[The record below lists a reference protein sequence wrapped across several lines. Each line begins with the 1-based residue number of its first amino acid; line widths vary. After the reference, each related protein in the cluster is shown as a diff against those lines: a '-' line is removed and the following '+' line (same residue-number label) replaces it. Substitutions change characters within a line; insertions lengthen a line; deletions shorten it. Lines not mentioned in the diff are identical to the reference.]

1 MPVIPALEAE
11 TGGSWVRVYTEL
23 HSRPCF
29 KVKTMSLRLEQTRY
43 ILTLLKVINTL
54 MAIKH

>member
-1 MPVIPALEAE
+1 MPVIPTLEAE

-23 HSRPCF
+23 DSRPCF

-43 ILTLLKVINTL
+43 IY
-54 MAIKH
+54 